1 VVKDHIGR
9 FALELGILAATD
21 RSDMRRDASV
31 DDYVVFAR
39 VLRDRKTAQD
49 LEAMSEVEL
58 FGDVSQ
64 L

>member
-9 FALELGILAATD
+9 FALELGILTATD

>member
-9 FALELGILAATD
+9 FALELGILATTD

-31 DDYVVFAR
+31 DDYIVFAR

-58 FGDVSQ
+58 SRDVSQ

>member
-21 RSDMRRDASV
+21 RSDMRRDTSV